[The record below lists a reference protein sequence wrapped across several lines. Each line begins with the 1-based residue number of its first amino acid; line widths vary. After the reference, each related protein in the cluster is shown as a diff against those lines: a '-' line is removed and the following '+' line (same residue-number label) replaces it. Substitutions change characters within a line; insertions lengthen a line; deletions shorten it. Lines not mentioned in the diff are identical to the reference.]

1 MPFTDRE
8 QSDLAYCL
16 LCCIPCTFLPAAPL
30 SSDRNR
36 FGNFNSNEDYFQR
49 SMLGAPLYSCWS
61 FIWCMGQC
69 IPYTCGIT
77 QYALRRKALNYNMK
91 KYTCCQGYY
100 DGFCCGLIQSNQL
113 GEQNC
118 PDLCAFVEGCFCNS
132 CAVSATRLY
141 VIEKYNLRTDPCDNR
156 IIFLNNAIQMLA
168 CIFDILAIWIDDL
181 RHARLILDHIADIVY
196 HITSGMMTAQV
207 SIELD
212 YQFNKSGWDPEGGKR
227 LAKREAGQVLDSI
240 GYEDDIV
247 VVAKAEPYH
256 VKEARVD
263 NEEDNAV

>member
-1 MPFTDRE
+1 MTFTDIE
-8 QSDLAYCL
+8 QRDLGVCL
-16 LCCIPCTFLPAAPL
+16 FCCIPCGCLPAGPL
-30 SSDRNR
+30 SSSRNR
-36 FGNFNSNEDYFQR
+36 FGNYNTNEEYFQR
-49 SMLGAPLYSCWS
+49 SMLGAPFYSCWS
-61 FIWCMGQC
+61 MVWCMGQC

-77 QYALRRKALNYNMK
+77 QYALRRKSLNYNMS

-100 DGFCCGLIQSNQL
+100 DGFCCGMIQSNQL

-118 PDLCAFVEGCFCNS
+118 PDLCAFIEGCFCNS

-156 IIFLNNAIQMLA
+156 LIYLNNCIQLVA
-168 CIFDILAIWIDDL
+168 CVFDILAIWMDEL
-181 RHARLILDHIADIVY
+181 RNARAILDHIADLVY

-212 YQFNKSGWDPEGGKR
+212 YQFKKSGWDPESGKR
-227 LAKREAGQVLDSI
+227 MPKREAGQTLDSI
-240 GYEDDIV
+240 GYDDDYI

-256 VKEARVD
+256 VKEVAVNEHD
-263 NEEDNAV
+263 NDV